1 MKIPQLI
8 YAVIDKV
15 SPMPPADK
23 AQLEKDADLYFNEQ
37 RKLIEDKKAQQQE
50 LSLIQKVIDYS
61 ETWWFRTILA
71 LAYIPLIVWIQ
82 SLMNPTTY
90 DESLD
95 LPDNDR
101 L

>member
-23 AQLEKDADLYFNEQ
+23 AQLEKDSDVWFNEQ
-37 RKLIEDKKAQQQE
+37 RKLIEDKKAQQLE
-50 LSLIQKVIDYS
+50 LNLMQKAIDYS
-61 ETWWFRTILA
+61 EAWWFRTLVA

-82 SLMNPTTY
+82 NIMNPVPY
-90 DESLD
+90 DEQID

-101 L
+101 R